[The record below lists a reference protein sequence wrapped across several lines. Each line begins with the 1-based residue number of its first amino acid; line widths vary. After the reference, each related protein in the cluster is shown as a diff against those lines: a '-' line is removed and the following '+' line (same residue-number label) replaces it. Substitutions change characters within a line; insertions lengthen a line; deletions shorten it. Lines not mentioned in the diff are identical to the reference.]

1 MSLLKKLF
9 KPRKKAAAPASKAR
23 LVQLASAGPL
33 IRGELYTKAA
43 GYFGC
48 ELEGDLRA
56 DQEVWIEP
64 SGVIRGNLQGSEFH
78 IEGSVQGHVTA
89 AEAVT
94 LTKQARVTGNINARS
109 LSLEAG
115 ARFNGLL
122 VIGDEEKNL
131 SLNLKSK

>member
-9 KPRKKAAAPASKAR
+9 KPRKQAAAPASKAR

-33 IRGELYTKAA
+33 IRGEVYTKAA

-48 ELEGDLRA
+48 ELEGDLHA
-56 DQEVWIEP
+56 DKEVWVEP
-64 SGVIRGNLQGSEFH
+64 SGVIRGNLQGSDFH
-78 IEGSVQGHVTA
+78 IEGSVKGHIGAT
-89 AEAVT
+89 EGVT
-94 LTKQARVTGNINARS
+94 LTKLAQVTGNINAHS

-122 VIGDEEKNL
+122 AIGDEERNL